1 MAIDIRKVLLYFEEK
16 FNLIYSKLDALNNS
30 YLICETITKSI
41 TKEET
46 IIIKPA
52 TQNII
57 IKDIIISSTFDDN
70 PMCEI
75 KVNFGLSYVIFVI
88 TKEQPTL
95 HINLTNGI
103 LLKYNLPATA
113 KIENGCS
120 NASISIIYNT
130 I

>member
-1 MAIDIRKVLLYFEEK
+1 MPVDLRRILLYFEEK
-16 FNLIYSKLDALNNS
+16 FNQIYSKLESLNNS
-30 YLICETITKSI
+30 FSICEIITKSI
-41 TKEET
+41 TREET
-46 IIIKPA
+46 IIIKPN

-57 IKDIIISSTFDDN
+57 IKDIIVSSTFDDN

-75 KVNFGLSYVIFVI
+75 KINFGLSYVIFVI

-95 HINLTNGI
+95 HVNLTNGI

-120 NASISIIYNT
+120 SASITLIYNT

>member
-1 MAIDIRKVLLYFEEK
+1 MPVDLRKILLYFEEK
-16 FNLIYSKLDALNNS
+16 FNQIYSKLESLNNS
-30 YLICETITKSI
+30 FSVCEIVTKSI
-41 TKEET
+41 TREET
-46 IIIKPA
+46 IIIKPN

-57 IKDIIISSTFDDN
+57 IKDIIVSSTFDDN

-75 KVNFGLSYVIFVI
+75 KINFGLSYVIFVI

-95 HINLTNGI
+95 HVNLTNGI

-120 NASISIIYNT
+120 SASITLIYNT

>member
-1 MAIDIRKVLLYFEEK
+1 MPIDIRKVMMYFEEK
-16 FNLIYSKLDALNNS
+16 FNLIYSKLDTLNNS
-30 YLICETITKSI
+30 FCVCETVTKSI
-41 TKEET
+41 TREEA
-46 IIIKPA
+46 IIIKPN

-57 IKDIIISSTFDDN
+57 IKDIIVSSIFDDN

-75 KVNFGLSYVIFVI
+75 KVNFGLSYVILVI

-120 NASISIIYNT
+120 SASITLIYKT
-130 I
+130 L

>member
-1 MAIDIRKVLLYFEEK
+1 MPVDLRKILIYFEEK
-16 FNLIYSKLDALNNS
+16 FNQIYSKLENLNNS
-30 YLICETITKSI
+30 FSTCEIITKNI

-46 IIIKPA
+46 IILKPN

-57 IKDIIISSTFDDN
+57 IKDIIIASTLDDN

-75 KVNFGLSYVIFVI
+75 KVNFGLSYIIFVI

-113 KIENGCS
+113 RIENGCS
-120 NASISIIYNT
+120 SASITLIYNT

>member
-1 MAIDIRKVLLYFEEK
+1 MPIDIRKVMIYFEEK
-16 FNLIYSKLDALNNS
+16 FNLIYSKLDALNSS
-30 YLICETITKSI
+30 YSICETVTKSI
-41 TKEET
+41 SREET
-46 IIIKPA
+46 IIIKPT

-57 IKDIIISSTFDDN
+57 IKDIIVSSTFDDN

-75 KVNFGLSYVIFVI
+75 KVNFGLSYVILVI

-120 NASISIIYNT
+120 SASITLIYNT